1 MKKIVDVGGL
11 KIPVIR
17 EGIFVRYITNLY
29 HLMPQKLALNIGLM
43 VLISLTEGISLILL
57 IPLLQLVGVGMG
69 QGSLYQI
76 EILINKFFTS
86 MGLQPSLIAVLALY
100 MGVVTVIA
108 LLRRWQ
114 MIMSYEIDYH
124 FAAHLRKRLYEA
136 IINSN
141 WLFFSKNKA
150 SDFAHAL
157 TYEIERIG
165 TGTSQFLTLLTSIM
179 LLLVFV
185 VLALKLAGLVMGLI
199 IIAGLILIIFLRKK
213 VYSSQES
220 GEKVTA
226 TSRNIYSSI
235 IQHLDGMK
243 TIKTFNMEKDNVNI
257 FSNQTD
263 QVVHSYLQT
272 IRSYADVRFLFDVG
286 TVFILALIVIFL
298 IQIIHISTAALL
310 VLIYLFIRMVP
321 QFSIIQTSYQYVLNM
336 LPAFNNVI
344 DLEKRC
350 QENMELLNYEDD
362 GQKLRKGVSLDN
374 VSFSYQKDHYAVKD
388 VDITIIAGQTTAIAG
403 PSGAGK
409 STLADLVMGLI
420 QPESGAVNVDG
431 LPTSLNWRNQIG
443 YVAQD
448 TFLFN
453 ESIRFNLL
461 VAQPDADENE
471 LREVL
476 EMVAAYEFVS
486 KLPKGLDTII
496 GDRGARL
503 SGGERQRLA
512 LARAILRKPKLLILD
527 EATSNLDSENEQRI
541 MRAIDKLHGEITI
554 LVIAHRL
561 STIKNAD
568 YIYLL
573 SEGRVIE
580 SGTWDELLQNEEGWF
595 WDICDAQG
603 VEH

>member
-1 MKKIVDVGGL
+1 M
-11 KIPVIR
+11 
-17 EGIFVRYITNLY
+17 
-29 HLMPQKLALNIGLM
+29 LAK
-43 VLISLTEGISLILL
+43 
-57 IPLLQLVGVGMG
+57 PR
-69 QGSLYQI
+69 
-76 EILINKFFTS
+76 
-86 MGLQPSLIAVLALY
+86 PS
-100 MGVVTVIA
+100 
-108 LLRRWQ
+108 
-114 MIMSYEIDYH
+114 
-124 FAAHLRKRLYEA
+124 
-136 IINSN
+136 
-141 WLFFSKNKA
+141 
-150 SDFAHAL
+150 
-157 TYEIERIG
+157 
-165 TGTSQFLTLLTSIM
+165 
-179 LLLVFV
+179 
-185 VLALKLAGLVMGLI
+185 
-199 IIAGLILIIFLRKK
+199 
-213 VYSSQES
+213 
-220 GEKVTA
+220 
-226 TSRNIYSSI
+226 
-235 IQHLDGMK
+235 
-243 TIKTFNMEKDNVNI
+243 
-257 FSNQTD
+257 
-263 QVVHSYLQT
+263 
-272 IRSYADVRFLFDVG
+272 
-286 TVFILALIVIFL
+286 
-298 IQIIHISTAALL
+298 
-310 VLIYLFIRMVP
+310 
-321 QFSIIQTSYQYVLNM
+321 
-336 LPAFNNVI
+336 PA
-344 DLEKRC
+344 
-350 QENMELLNYEDD
+350 
-362 GQKLRKGVSLDN
+362 
-374 VSFSYQKDHYAVKD
+374 
-388 VDITIIAGQTTAIAG
+388 
-403 PSGAGK
+403 PGAGK